1 MFSSY
6 LYLVLTAAIWGFAF
20 VAQRMGNAHL
30 DPFLYNA
37 LRFAL
42 GALCIG
48 IVALLS
54 KQKQA
59 VPRTGQRLRYSP
71 LSLGLV
77 LFIASSLQQTGMLW
91 TTAGAAGFITGLYV
105 VMVPL
110 LGLFRGQKMQR
121 LIWVSSV
128 LAVAGLGL
136 INDFSNLEASLG
148 NALVLL
154 GAIFWALHV
163 QLVDKLRQSYDTLE
177 LAFTQYAVTAA
188 LSLVATLVWNG
199 IKAPAYL
206 ISEALLLNI
215 GKAAGPIL
223 YGGIFSVGIAFS
235 LQAYAQKRV
244 APARAAIILCSE
256 AVFALFGGWLLLGEA
271 VLLPMLIGSA
281 LVGLAMLIAVRA

>member
-1 MFSSY
+1 MFSNY

-20 VAQRMGNAHL
+20 VAQRMGNASL

-256 AVFALFGGWLLLGEA
+256 AVFALFGGWLLLGET

>member
-1 MFSSY
+1 
-6 LYLVLTAAIWGFAF
+6 
-20 VAQRMGNAHL
+20 
-30 DPFLYNA
+30 
-37 LRFAL
+37 
-42 GALCIG
+42 
-48 IVALLS
+48 
-54 KQKQA
+54 
-59 VPRTGQRLRYSP
+59 
-71 LSLGLV
+71 
-77 LFIASSLQQTGMLW
+77 
-91 TTAGAAGFITGLYV
+91 
-105 VMVPL
+105 
-110 LGLFRGQKMQR
+110 
-121 LIWVSSV
+121 
-128 LAVAGLGL
+128 
-136 INDFSNLEASLG
+136 
-148 NALVLL
+148 
-154 GAIFWALHV
+154 
-163 QLVDKLRQSYDTLE
+163 
-177 LAFTQYAVTAA
+177 VTAA